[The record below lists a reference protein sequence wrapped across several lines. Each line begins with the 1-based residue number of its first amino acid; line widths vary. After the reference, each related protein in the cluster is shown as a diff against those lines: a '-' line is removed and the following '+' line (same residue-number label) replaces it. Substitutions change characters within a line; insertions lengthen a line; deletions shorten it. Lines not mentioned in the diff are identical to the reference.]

1 MFQWLGVASIILLF
15 DNDDRSLPT
24 LWCDVR
30 SDAENW
36 NKNKFDKYND
46 KRTATANLLIFF
58 GCLFSFWISVFL
70 VFHEFLYKSIN
81 LYRTFELWSIQKIDP
96 TKSQR
101 KNEKKISTKNEFECE
116 KRWKAV
122 TQLLFGRSILSWN
135 LSPLKYGRLWWSD
148 KWLSRKWISY
158 DWIWEYLA
166 NKRQF
171 SYDQHIRTS

>member
-81 LYRTFELWSIQKIDP
+81 LYRTFEAFK
-96 TKSQR
+96 KSTRR
-101 KNEKKISTKNEFECE
+101 KAKGKMKKKYQPKTNSNAKNGG
-116 KRWKAV
+116 K
-122 TQLLFGRSILSWN
+122 LSH
-135 LSPLKYGRLWWSD
+135 SFYSVDRFCHEICH
-148 KWLSRKWISY
+148 R
-158 DWIWEYLA
+158 
-166 NKRQF
+166 
-171 SYDQHIRTS
+171 